1 MLGVALARVS
11 TQLKSALQREA
22 GRYAERAVGSGA
34 AGVSTSAAR
43 GRQRENVVYQPAVYG
58 FA

>member
-11 TQLKSALQREA
+11 TQLKSALRREA
-22 GRYAERAVGSGA
+22 QHVAEPRP
-34 AGVSTSAAR
+34 AGGGVRGGGGMPRPRSESVSYKT
-43 GRQRENVVYQPAVYG
+43 AVYG